1 MESYILRY
9 SLSNLMVEKKNII
22 FALVS
27 AAIFMDMMV
36 YTLVIPVLPSY
47 SLKLGADTVTIG
59 IIYGAFSVALL
70 ISGIP
75 VGILSDRW
83 GRRLFMMLGMLSLA
97 SANLV
102 FAVSDNVGVLIAA
115 RLIQGISGAATW
127 SSGLAMLADTFGP
140 EERGQR
146 LGLAMSVMSVGT
158 LLGPAF
164 GGILYDN
171 LGYSATFIIPS
182 VMAFVVG
189 ISFLLISDE
198 KYQGAP
204 ASLRQRLSPIF
215 DAPRMFS
222 VIAFIIVVGAA
233 TYGILEPYMPVYL
246 YGSFSATPTAIGLAF
261 GALSLLSII
270 VQPVVGKLYDS
281 RGGRPLIA
289 AGLIASAAIVVFVTA
304 MPSFL
309 STAAVFSLLGITM
322 GFALTPMLPLLSDLY
337 GGEGES
343 NSRGLVYGIY
353 NTLFSLGLA
362 IGPFAGGLL
371 IVSIS
376 FPRTLQLQALFMCAA
391 GICAYVFIRQA
402 KKREG

>member
-1 MESYILRY
+1 
-9 SLSNLMVEKKNII
+9 MVEKKNII

-47 SLKLGADTVTIG
+47 SMKLGADTVTIG
-59 IIYGAFSVALL
+59 VIYGAFSVALL
-70 ISGIP
+70 FSGIP

-83 GRRLFMMLGMLSLA
+83 GRRLFMMLGMLTLA
-97 SANLV
+97 AANLV
-102 FAVSDNVGVLIAA
+102 FAVSDNVGVLIVA
-115 RLIQGISGAATW
+115 RLIQGVSGAATW

-146 LGLAMSVMSVGT
+146 LGFAMSVMSAGT

-164 GGILYDN
+164 GGIIYDN
-171 LGYSATFIIPS
+171 LGYAATFIIPS
-182 VMAFVVG
+182 VLAFVVG
-189 ISFLLISDE
+189 ISFFLVRDP
-198 KYQGAP
+198 GPRTAP
-204 ASLRQRLSPIF
+204 APFRQRLSPIF
-215 DAPRMFS
+215 DAPAMFL
-222 VIAFIIVVGAA
+222 VIAFIIVVSSA
-233 TYGILEPYMPVYL
+233 TYGVLEPYMPVYM
-246 YGSFSATPTAIGLAF
+246 YGTFSATPTAIGLAF
-261 GALSLLSII
+261 AALSLLSIVI
-270 VQPVVGKLYDS
+270 QPIVGKLYDS
-281 RGGRPLIA
+281 RGGSVLIA
-289 AGLIASAAIVVFVTA
+289 AGLITSAVIVAVVTA

-309 STAAVFSLLGITM
+309 ITAAVFSLLGISM

-362 IGPFAGGLL
+362 IGPFAGGVLIAGITFPNTLL
-371 IVSIS
+371 
-376 FPRTLQLQALFMCAA
+376 LQAFLMIVAS
-391 GICAYVFIRQA
+391 ICAYLFIRQA